1 MRTNGP
7 STTPCLLQIS
17 RANSIK
23 LLMHTTRA
31 GTSVRKRWLGRLSSN
46 VQITLLRCITLGF
59 TAKIAGMLLAVNPN
73 DNQGVR
79 YILPKCWF
87 ETNNEAAIIEHCQLW
102 QGDDGPDI
110 LYSKALAFSIEKR
123 MSEARAAVQEC
134 VAARPLVARELLQE
148 KHIEPERRFP
158 DAIALGGADEAWEYW
173 RAYGRYW
180 CKSKLAMDLLRQA
193 TEMEGSTNPS

>member
-1 MRTNGP
+1 M
-7 STTPCLLQIS
+7 
-17 RANSIK
+17 
-23 LLMHTTRA
+23 
-31 GTSVRKRWLGRLSSN
+31 
-46 VQITLLRCITLGF
+46 
-59 TAKIAGMLLAVNPN
+59 AVNPN

-87 ETNNEAAIIEHCQLW
+87 ETNNEAAIIQLW

-158 DAIALGGADEAWEYW
+158 DAIMLGGADEAWEYW